1 MQLKDTSMEITSILT
16 VIEAA
21 LEKFDILDG
30 TIDIQLKLF

>member
-1 MQLKDTSMEITSILT
+1 MQQIDTLIEITSILT

-21 LEKFDILDG
+21 VEKFDIFDG